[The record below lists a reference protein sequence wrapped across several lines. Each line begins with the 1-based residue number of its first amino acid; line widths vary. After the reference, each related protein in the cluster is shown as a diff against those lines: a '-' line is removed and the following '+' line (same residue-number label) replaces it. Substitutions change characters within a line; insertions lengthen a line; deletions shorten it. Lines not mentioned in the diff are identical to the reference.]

1 MISTQHLP
9 RRNEIQRAMDCPS
22 REKELNEQQSE
33 CQDESNCPDYSESN
47 SESPRILKILQKWI
61 PTVSPY
67 FDKEHYCYA
76 DHQITIQE
84 SLDHFGAIVW
94 PGALA
99 LSQYL
104 ESNQQEINLKDK
116 KVLEIGAGTGLVS
129 IVASILGAYVTATD
143 LPEVLENLK
152 LNISRNT
159 QNMNIHQPE
168 VRKLVWGEDLNEDF
182 PKSTHHYDFI
192 LASDVVYHHTS
203 LDPLL
208 TTMAYLCQPGT
219 VLLWANK
226 FRFSTDFEFV
236 EKLRNILIVTLLAEF
251 PESNIK
257 LFKATVKEN

>member
-1 MISTQHLP
+1 MTKIPSQERKGKMSVLSLLTMNCNFIKSQISEVLV
-9 RRNEIQRAMDCPS
+9 RGWENY
-22 REKELNEQQSE
+22 KENVDTAQ
-33 CQDESNCPDYSESN
+33 
-47 SESPRILKILQKWI
+47 
-61 PTVSPY
+61 TV
-67 FDKEHYCYA
+67 
-76 DHQITIQE
+76 
-84 SLDHFGAIVW
+84 L
-94 PGALA
+94 ALA

-159 QNMNIHQPE
+159 QNMNTHQPE

-226 FRFSTDFEFV
+226 FRFSTDFEFL

-257 LFKATVKEN
+257 LFKATYTAFLSRSAS